1 MILLWLEN
9 EPLVDYFVYALFFYY
24 WLLRVCVLICWES
37 YELIFGWLLFS
48 DSAASAA
55 ASSII
60 AYSSSSCDFSV
71 LTSDLI
77 G

>member
-1 MILLWLEN
+1 MILLWFEYESL
-9 EPLVDYFVYALFFYY
+9 LDYFVYALFFYY
-24 WLLRVCVLICWES
+24 WLIKVYFLVGWES
-37 YELIFGWLLFS
+37 YELIFGWLIFS

-60 AYSSSSCDFSV
+60 ACSSSSCDFSV